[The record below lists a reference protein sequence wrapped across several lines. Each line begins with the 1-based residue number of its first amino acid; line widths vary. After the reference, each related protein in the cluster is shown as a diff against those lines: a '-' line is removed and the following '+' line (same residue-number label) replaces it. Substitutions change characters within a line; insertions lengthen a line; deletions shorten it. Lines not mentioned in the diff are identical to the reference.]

1 MKKLIGLII
10 ITLMTIP
17 TIALAQ
23 QKTAKVTLKNGT
35 SFTGVITEL
44 NPASHVTIIIAGFEN
59 KINMSDVLSIE
70 SMATPDDVRQEVK
83 VITPEID
90 YGIDY
95 PETVFIKAG
104 PYEIEMVLVKGGIF
118 SMGYDGRGSLRM
130 NTEPIHD
137 VALNS
142 FYINK
147 EPLNKDVV
155 GYLKKGTVKHSK
167 KASPYIPW
175 GWKDANSVVELLAN
189 ASGFSACLITESQWE
204 YVASRRSDVFG
215 DNKMEINFC
224 YDWYGDYL
232 STKDGPQLDPSG
244 PLSGRDHVAR
254 SYTSDS
260 ISVFKREKANDM
272 GGALSLAI
280 RFTIIASEIR

>member
-147 EPLNKDVV
+147 
-155 GYLKKGTVKHSK
+155 GTSQNLDLFLE
-167 KASPYIPW
+167 
-175 GWKDANSVVELLAN
+175 DANSVVELLAN